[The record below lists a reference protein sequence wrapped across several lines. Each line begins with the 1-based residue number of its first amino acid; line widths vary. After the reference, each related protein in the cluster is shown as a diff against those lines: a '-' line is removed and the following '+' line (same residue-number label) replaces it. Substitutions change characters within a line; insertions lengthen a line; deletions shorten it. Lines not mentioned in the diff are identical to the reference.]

1 MQDIQRS
8 LRHATSILSDVL
20 DELPFPDAVN
30 SIALALTEIEK
41 VEGILNRLELLHEFF
56 LAHPEVNARREE
68 ALKTGAQFT
77 FDMPASLAKKLEAT
91 HVRQVPTERS

>member
-8 LRHATSILSDVL
+8 LSHATRILSDVL

-41 VEGILNRLELLHEFF
+41 VEGMLKRLELLHEFF
-56 LAHPEVNARREE
+56 QAHPEVNARREE
-68 ALKTGAQFT
+68 ALKTGESFP
-77 FDMPASLAKKLEAT
+77 FDMPESLANKIEAT
-91 HVRQVPTERS
+91 HVRQVPERS

>member
-8 LRHATSILSDVL
+8 LSHATRILSDVL

-41 VEGILNRLELLHEFF
+41 VEGMLKRLELLHEFF
-56 LAHPEVNARREE
+56 QAHPEVNARREE
-68 ALKTGAQFT
+68 ALKTGKSFR
-77 FDMPASLAKKLEAT
+77 FGMPAPLAKKIETT
-91 HVRQVPTERS
+91 HVRQVPERS

>member
-8 LRHATSILSDVL
+8 LSHASTILSDVL

-41 VEGILNRLELLHEFF
+41 VEAMVKRLDLLHEFF
-56 LAHPEVNARREE
+56 QSHPEINSLRED
-68 ALKTGAQFT
+68 ASKTGEPFA
-77 FDMPASLAKKLEAT
+77 FDMPASLAKQPEAT
-91 HVRQVPTERS
+91 HVWQVPTERS

>member
-8 LRHATSILSDVL
+8 LSHATTILSDVL

-41 VEGILNRLELLHEFF
+41 VEGMLKRLELLHEFF
-56 LAHPEVNARREE
+56 QAHPEVNARCEE
-68 ALKTGAQFT
+68 ALKTGESFP
-77 FDMPASLAKKLEAT
+77 FDMPASLAKKLSAT
-91 HVRQVPTERS
+91 PVRQVPK